1 MADLPS
7 FLCVQEA
14 RSNLTEQEVR
24 ALWTGLTDLQ
34 QAWLLKY
41 VQNGLNATQAAK
53 DAGYQCSSD
62 ASYRQQ
68 GFENRRHR
76 KIRPLLL
83 HVMSRHVSV
92 DEALT
97 RLSSIA
103 RGSMGDFLSFDD
115 NGRAIPDLDKA
126 RKRGSLHL
134 IKEVKFTRRR
144 DEETG
149 EEVVEVASI
158 KLYDSLKALRTI
170 LKAQG
175 AFGST
180 SGSMDPYRTP
190 RPSTSTTPDELT
202 RDWPEVEETATE

>member
-1 MADLPS
+1 MTDLPS
-7 FLCVQEA
+7 FLDVEAA

-53 DAGYQCSSD
+53 DAGYQCSSN

-83 HVMSRHVSV
+83 HVMSRHMSV

-97 RLSSIA
+97 RLTSIA
-103 RGSMGDFLSFDD
+103 RGSMADFLSFDD
-115 NGRAIPDLDKA
+115 RGRAVPDLYKA
-126 RKRGSLHL
+126 RQQGSLHL
-134 IKEVKFTRRR
+134 IKEIKFNRRHSK
-144 DEETG
+144 DTG
-149 EEVVEVASI
+149 GKVIEVSSI
-158 KLYDSLKALRTI
+158 KLHDPLKALVTI
-170 LKAQG
+170 LRTQG
-175 AFGST
+175 AI
-180 SGSMDPYRTP
+180 SGSMDSYRP
-190 RPSTSTTPDELT
+190 SPSTSTPEKLADF
-202 RDWPEVEETATE
+202 DWPEVETTTTKD